1 MTKNKEIHDLIIIG
15 AGPAGLTAAIYA
27 RRAGLDV
34 MLLESSA
41 PGGKMVKTNEIE
53 NWPGTKTTSGPDL
66 ASQMFDHAT
75 SLGAVYQYGV
85 VTDIVQSDIKEI
97 HTEDDSVYYT
107 KAIIIATGT
116 LERKLKI
123 PGEDRLANRGVSYCA
138 ICDGVFFKDKV
149 ITVVGGGNS
158 ALEEA
163 NYLTQFGSKVNI
175 VVRRDV
181 FRADKSVIEMVNNN
195 PRINIIKSHIPIEIL
210 GEDKVEGMIIEDVNT
225 KKQETIETS
234 AVFPFIGLD
243 PISNFTTS
251 LGITDDNGYIL
262 TDISMRTKQE
272 GIYAAGDVNQK
283 ALRQVVT
290 ATNDGAIAAQE
301 VIKYLES
308 QKQS

>member
-1 MTKNKEIHDLIIIG
+1 MAKKKEIHDLIIIG

-27 RRAGLDV
+27 RRANLEV

-41 PGGKMVKTNEIE
+41 PGGKMVKTNEIA
-53 NWPGTKTTSGPDL
+53 NWPGMKTTSGPDL

-75 SLGAVYQYGV
+75 SFGAIYQYGV
-85 VTDIVQSDIKEI
+85 VSDIVQGDIKEV
-97 HTEDDSVYYT
+97 HTEDNSVYYT

-116 LERKLKI
+116 LERKLGI
-123 PGEDRLANRGVSYCA
+123 PGEERLNNKGVSYCA
-138 ICDGVFFKDKV
+138 VCDGIFFKDKV

-175 VVRRDV
+175 IVRRDA
-181 FRADKSVIEMVNNN
+181 FRADKSVIDMVSAN
-195 PRINIIKSHIPIEIL
+195 PKINIIKLHIPIEII
-210 GEDKVEGMIIEDVNT
+210 GEDKVEGIIIEDVNT
-225 KKQETIETS
+225 KQRQTIETA

-243 PISNFTTS
+243 PISSFATN

-262 TDISMRTKQE
+262 TDIAMRTSQE
-272 GIYAAGDVNQK
+272 GIFAAGDVNQK

-308 QKQS
+308 QK

>member
-1 MTKNKEIHDLIIIG
+1 MAKKKEIHDLIIIG

-27 RRAGLDV
+27 RRANLNV

-41 PGGKMVKTNEIE
+41 PGGKMVKTNEIA

-75 SLGAVYQYGV
+75 SFGAIYQYGV
-85 VTDIVQSDIKEI
+85 VTDIVQGDIKEV
-97 HTEDDSVYYT
+97 HTEDNSVYYT

-116 LERKLKI
+116 LERKLGI
-123 PGEDRLANRGVSYCA
+123 PGEERLANKGVSYCA
-138 ICDGVFFKDKV
+138 VCDGIFFKDKV

-163 NYLTQFGSKVNI
+163 NYLTQFGNKVNI
-175 VVRRDV
+175 IVRRDA
-181 FRADKSVIEMVNNN
+181 FRADKSVIDLVSAN
-195 PRINIIKSHIPIEIL
+195 PKINIIKSHIPIEII
-210 GEDKVEGMIIEDVNT
+210 GEDKVEGIVIEDVNT
-225 KKQETIETS
+225 KQRQTIETA

-243 PISNFTTS
+243 PISNFTTN

-262 TDISMRTKQE
+262 TDIAMRTSQE

-301 VIKYLES
+301 VIKYLEN
-308 QKQS
+308 QK